1 MSDAGGLSA
10 PGSATVTND
19 ERLTNTNGTLVSVRL
34 GEDERRALRWLSPLL
49 IFVGFNLALSL
60 VLYFEW
66 QRAATNY
73 ALVYSHQLKE
83 EAYLA
88 AHGVDVTKFG
98 DALPE
103 P

>member
-1 MSDAGGLSA
+1 MTGAEGQ
-10 PGSATVTND
+10 TNHND
-19 ERLTNTNGTLVSVRL
+19 ERVSNTNGTLTIVKL
-34 GEDERRALRWLSPLL
+34 GDDERRALRWLMPLL
-49 IFVGFNLALSL
+49 IFVGFNLATS
-60 VLYFEW
+60 VMLYFEW

-88 AHGVDVTKFG
+88 AHGVDVHKFG